1 MLYDMEKDPKQ
12 FNNLAMNPEYAA
24 VMAELK
30 ERLEERVE
38 AAKPQ

>member
-24 VMAELK
+24 VMSELK